1 MTDKVIKVIE
11 ISYFL
16 CERRQITMNTDLEQS
31 VKQFIECKNN
41 IEKNI
46 VLEYDFNLC
55 ISFSSVGKDL
65 LPGLQWFWHQGQLV
79 FHPFEVRQR
88 KNSWNF

>member
-1 MTDKVIKVIE
+1 
-11 ISYFL
+11 
-16 CERRQITMNTDLEQS
+16 MNTDLEQS

-55 ISFSSVGKDL
+55 ISSLLSVRYEKKL
-65 LPGLQWFWHQGQLV
+65 EPLKIK
-79 FHPFEVRQR
+79 RY
-88 KNSWNF
+88 KNLMQKKTKTI